1 MRIENAR
8 IFYNGHFMDG
18 AIDFGRTVE
27 AVTGANIGEDFC
39 YVLPGLVDIH
49 THGAVGRDWSDGDAA
64 GLQPLADHYAAHGVT
79 SFLATTMTLPEAE
92 LTAALTALRDHRP
105 TGSAKC
111 AGVHLEGPFL
121 CYGKRGAQP
130 AEYLHAPDIDMLRRL
145 QEVSGGMVKYI
156 TAAPEIDGALDFI
169 GAASKLCTVSLG
181 HTEADYETACR
192 AFERGASSVT
202 HLFNAMPPL
211 LHRDPGVIGAAL
223 TAGASVELIADGL
236 HVHPTAVLAAH
247 KLFGEK
253 LCLISDS
260 LRAAGIPD
268 GRYTLGGQP
277 IVVQNGRATLENG
290 TLAGSTISV
299 LDGLQNAVRFGVPLE
314 DAVYAATAA
323 PADAAKLDC
332 GRIAVGKAADLTVLN
347 PDLSLRAVYI
357 DGKPFS
363 K

>member
-8 IFYNGHFMDG
+8 IFYNDRFVDG
-18 AIDFGRTVE
+18 AIDFGTTVE
-27 AVTGANIGEDFC
+27 AITAAPVGGDFC

-49 THGAVGRDWSDGDAA
+49 THGAVGRDWSDGEPD

-79 SFLATTMTLPEAE
+79 SFLATTMTLSEPL
-92 LTAALTALRDHRP
+92 LTRAVTALRDHRP

-111 AGVHLEGPFL
+111 AGVHLEGPFV
-121 CYGKRGAQP
+121 CYAKRGSQSP
-130 AEYLHAPDIDMLRRL
+130 DHLHAPDIDMLQRL
-145 QEVSGGMVKYI
+145 QDASGGLVKYI
-156 TAAPEIDGALDFI
+156 TAAPELDGALDFI
-169 GAASKLCTVSLG
+169 EAASKLCTVSVG
-181 HTEADYETACR
+181 HTEADYETALR
-192 AFERGASSVT
+192 AFDRGASSVT
-202 HLFNAMPPL
+202 HLFNAMPSL

-223 TAGASVELIADGL
+223 TAGVSVELIADGI
-236 HVHPTAVLAAH
+236 HVHPAAVLAAH
-247 KLFGEK
+247 KMFGRK

-260 LRAAGIPD
+260 LRAAGMPD

-277 IVVQNGRATLENG
+277 IVVRDGRATLENG

-299 LDGLQNAVRFGVPLE
+299 LDGLQNAVRFGIPLE

-357 DGKPFS
+357 DGKLMQI
-363 K
+363 

>member
-1 MRIENAR
+1 
-8 IFYNGHFMDG
+8 
-18 AIDFGRTVE
+18 
-27 AVTGANIGEDFC
+27 
-39 YVLPGLVDIH
+39 
-49 THGAVGRDWSDGDAA
+49 
-64 GLQPLADHYAAHGVT
+64 
-79 SFLATTMTLPEAE
+79 
-92 LTAALTALRDHRP
+92 
-105 TGSAKC
+105 
-111 AGVHLEGPFL
+111 FL

-145 QEVSGGMVKYI
+145 QEVSGGIVKYI
-156 TAAPEIDGALDFI
+156 TAAPEIDCALDFI
-169 GAASKLCTVSLG
+169 EAASKLCTVSLG

>member
-8 IFYNGHFMDG
+8 IFHNGCFTDG

-27 AVTGANIGEDFC
+27 TITETPIGDDFC
-39 YVLPGLVDIH
+39 YVIPGLVDIH
-49 THGAVGRDWSDGDAA
+49 THGAVGCDWSDGDAD

-92 LTAALTALRDHRP
+92 LTTALTTLRDHLP
-105 TGSAKC
+105 TASAKV

-121 CYGKRGAQP
+121 CYNKRGAQP
-130 AEYLHAPDIDMLRRL
+130 AEYLHTPDFAMLLRL
-145 QEVSGGMVKYI
+145 QDASGGLVKYI
-156 TAAPEIDGALDFI
+156 TVAPEIDGALDFI
-169 GAASKLCTVSLG
+169 EKASAICTVSLG

-192 AFERGASSVT
+192 AFDRGASSLT
-202 HLFNAMPPL
+202 HLFNGMPSL

-236 HVHPTAVLAAH
+236 HVHPAAVRAAH
-247 KLFGEK
+247 RMFGKK

-260 LRAAGIPD
+260 LRAAGMPD

-277 IVVQNGRATLENG
+277 IVVQNGRAALESG

-299 LDGLQNAVRFGVPLE
+299 LDGLWNAVRFGVPLE

-323 PADAAKLDC
+323 PADAARLDC
-332 GRIAVGKAADLTVLN
+332 GRIAVGKAADLVVLG

-357 DGKPFS
+357 DGKLFQ
-363 K
+363 

>member
-8 IFYNGHFMDG
+8 IFYGGRFTDG

-27 AVTGANIGEDFC
+27 AVTEMPTGEELC

-49 THGAVGRDWSDGDAA
+49 THGAAGRDWSDGDAD
-64 GLQPLADHYAAHGVT
+64 GLRPLANHYAEHGVT

-92 LTAALTALRDHRP
+92 LTAALTVLRDHKSS
-105 TGSAKC
+105 GSAKC

-121 CYGKRGAQP
+121 CCGKRGAQP
-130 AEYLHAPDIDMLRRL
+130 AEYLHTPDFDMLLRL
-145 QEVSGGMVKYI
+145 QDASGGMVKVI

-169 GAASKLCTVSLG
+169 RQASKICTVSLG
-181 HTEADYETACR
+181 HTEADYETACL
-192 AFERGASSVT
+192 AFDCGASSVT
-202 HLFNAMPPL
+202 HLFNAMPSL

-223 TAGASVELIADGL
+223 TAGASAELIADGL
-236 HVHPTAVLAAH
+236 HVHPAAVLAAH
-247 KLFGEK
+247 RMFGKK

-260 LRAAGIPD
+260 LRAAGMPD

-277 IVVQNGRATLENG
+277 IIVQGGRAALGNG

-299 LDGLQNAVRFGVPLE
+299 LDGLRNAVRFGVPLE

-332 GRIAVGKAADLTVLN
+332 GRIAVGKAADLVVLG

-357 DGKPFS
+357 DGKLFQ
-363 K
+363 

>member
-1 MRIENAR
+1 MRITNAR
-8 IFYNGHFMDG
+8 IFYDGRFTDG

-27 AVTGANIGEDFC
+27 AVTAAPIGDDFC

-49 THGAVGRDWSDGDAA
+49 THGAVGRDWSDGDPDGIRPMA
-64 GLQPLADHYAAHGVT
+64 GHYAAHGVT

-92 LTAALTALRDHRP
+92 LTRALTILRDHRP
-105 TGSAKC
+105 TGGAKC

-121 CYGKRGAQP
+121 CYGKRGAQA
-130 AEYLHAPDIDMLRRL
+130 AEHLHAPDLGMLGRL
-145 QEVSGGMVKYI
+145 QDASGGRVKVI
-156 TAAPEIDGALDFI
+156 TVAPELDDALDFI
-169 GAASKLCTVSLG
+169 EEASKLCTVSLG
-181 HTEADYETACR
+181 HTEADYDTAMR
-192 AFERGASSVT
+192 AFDRGASHVT

-211 LHRDPGVIGAAL
+211 LHRDPGVIGATL

-236 HVHPTAVLAAH
+236 HVHPAAVLAAH
-247 KLFGEK
+247 RMFGER

-260 LRAAGIPD
+260 LRAAGMPD

-277 IVVQNGRATLENG
+277 IVVEGGRATLENG

-299 LDGLQNAVRFGVPLE
+299 LDGLRNAVRFGMPLE

-332 GRIAVGKAADLTVLN
+332 GRISVGKAADLTVLN
-347 PDLSLRAVYI
+347 SDFSLRAVYI
-357 DGKPFS
+357 DGKLFQA
-363 K
+363 